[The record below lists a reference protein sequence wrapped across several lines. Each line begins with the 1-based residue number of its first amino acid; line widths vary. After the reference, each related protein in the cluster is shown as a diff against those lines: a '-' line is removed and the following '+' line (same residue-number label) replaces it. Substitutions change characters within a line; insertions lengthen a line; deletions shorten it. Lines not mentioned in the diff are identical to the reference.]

1 MTGTLIV
8 GQITALGDT
17 IVTLVSFLLL
27 FALLKKVAW
36 KPLMNVLEERE
47 NTINTNIE
55 KAEEARKTAEEQRT
69 QMETQLRTARAQAN
83 DILAKAQAEGNTMQ
97 QTIVADAKEDAQRI
111 KQQSQREMEL
121 ERQRALSQMQ
131 REIGEISMGI
141 AEQVLGREIAP
152 ADHQRLIEEFIE
164 GLEK

>member
-27 FALLKKVAW
+27 FALIKKFAW

-47 NTINTNIE
+47 NTINANIE
-55 KAEEARKTAEEQRT
+55 KAEEARKSAEEQRSE
-69 QMETQLRTARAQAN
+69 MEAQLRTARAQAN
-83 DILAKAQAEGNTMQ
+83 DILTKAQVEGNAMQ
-97 QTIVADAKEDAQRI
+97 QTILAEAKEDAQRI
-111 KQQSQREMEL
+111 KQQSQRDAEL
-121 ERQRALSQMQ
+121 ERQRAVSQMQ
-131 REIGEISMGI
+131 QQIGEISISI
-141 AEQVLGREIAP
+141 AEQVLGREITQ
-152 ADHQRLIEEFIE
+152 ADQQRLIEEFIE